1 MADNQKIKT
10 SPAVFGV
17 AVSVLLLASRYFG
30 AASGAGPESLNTV
43 IVIAALCLC
52 LHLVRCT
59 SALFQPHVWSTPATV
74 ALLALPMA
82 TLIVTGLQLIFAK
95 APSFLSSKPFLTV
108 LIFVSA
114 PVFLCA
120 YFVYISKKL
129 PGNRQLR
136 LFSRILAGVGA
147 LYTLLRLLNAIIF
160 PLIEE
165 IAGRQINPAIT
176 AVTAWNTHLSFLIYL
191 MAFGGFFL
199 LHAEIRTM
207 NARGE

>member
-1 MADNQKIKT
+1 MADNQKIKPP
-10 SPAVFGV
+10 PAVFGV
-17 AVSVLLLASRYFG
+17 AISVLLLASRYFG
-30 AASGAGPESLNTV
+30 ASSGAGLESLNTV

-52 LHLVRCT
+52 LHLVRRT

-74 ALLALPMA
+74 VLFALPMA

-108 LIFVSA
+108 LIFASA

-129 PGNRQLR
+129 QSRQLR
-136 LFSRILAGVGA
+136 AFSLVLAGVGT
-147 LYTLLRLLNAIIF
+147 LYTLLRLLNAILF

-165 IAGRQINPAIT
+165 LAGRQINPAIIT
-176 AVTAWNTHLSFLIYL
+176 VAAWNTHLSFLIYL
-191 MAFGGFFL
+191 MTFGGFFL
-199 LHAEIRTM
+199 LHTEIKTL
-207 NARGE
+207 NARAE